1 MKFESSNALDF
12 NYLLL
17 EFYKTLNI
25 NEREVVV
32 ILMIEHLL
40 RQQNDFITS
49 DLLALKMKF
58 DIKEIDSALSVL
70 FTKGYLEYKEKNG
83 KMITSLDNLKK
94 SLYKA
99 FENSIFSEDEI
110 IKNEELENKRKTIFE
125 TFIETFSRNLSP
137 IEISRIDNWLEQGI
151 DDQIILSCLK
161 DASSRNKLSINYIDR
176 LILNKIKN
184 EDRDGNKVK

>member
-49 DLLALKMKF
+49 DLLALKMKL